1 MDLNTQQTEA
11 AHYDGDAKNILVV
24 AGAGTGKTTTIVGR
38 ILFLIQE
45 KNIPPSRILALTF
58 TNKSAKDLVSRI
70 ESETN
75 DTEMVSAS
83 TFHSFCIQII
93 KKIPKSFGY
102 EKGTPLIIDEAGQRS
117 LMADSLSLVMED
129 LSEKE
134 EEIQEELQAL
144 IPKPA
149 KIISY
154 YSYARNSMIPL
165 REYLHNE
172 ITEEEDIISL
182 VEKAVELYEV
192 QKKEYSYADFDDLLN
207 RFVDIMEEKPELAH
221 KIAEL
226 YDEVLV
232 DELQDT
238 NPVQYRV
245 LKSLGKGDT
254 RLFGVGDPAQSIYSF
269 RGADFNSI
277 YNFTKVFEN
286 SAEIQL
292 SENYR
297 SSQEIL
303 DFSNRILDKSSLN
316 YTNRLNSPNGYVKT
330 PVLLYDFETAIDE
343 AGFIVR
349 DIVSHVQERGGE
361 FKDVFIITRSAY
373 AAKETEAM
381 LNRYQVPYSFIGGR
395 SILKTAHVQ
404 DLIALLRFAIST
416 DDKLGCIRFLEL
428 FRGIGAKTASRF
440 YHKIKDEKDALLIA
454 DQLSNTVKKDPELSA
469 NMYLSAYYAYQ
480 NNKNPIKELVKNGFL
495 DIIKDKY
502 PDSYDYRIK
511 DIELFSKLYNQYNG
525 DLQSF
530 INDFTMEPDLYK
542 VQEGNDE
549 DDNKVILITAHSAKG
564 LERDVCY
571 VLNATPGAFPSK
583 RAIGNEAAEE
593 EERRT
598 FYVAITRAKKKLVIT
613 RNMQFQDYIFT
624 NAKTNID
631 YIKDGGNLLKHKKK
645 KINASVGGLS
655 SLEDIF

>member
-1 MDLNTQQTEA
+1 MDLNAQQREA
-11 AHYDGDAKNILVV
+11 SYYDGNAKNILVV

-38 ILFLIQE
+38 IIFLIKE
-45 KNIPPSRILALTF
+45 KNVSPSRILALTF
-58 TNKSAKDLVSRI
+58 TNKSAKDLISRI

-75 DTEMVSAS
+75 DMELVSAS

-102 EKGTPLIIDEAGQRS
+102 DKGAPLIIDDAGQRS
-117 LMADSLSLVMED
+117 LMSDSLSLVLED
-129 LSEKE
+129 LKEKGE
-134 EEIQEELQAL
+134 EVPEEMQAL

-154 YSYARNSMIPL
+154 YSYARNSMISL
-165 REYLHNE
+165 RKYLKKEVTDDDE
-172 ITEEEDIISL
+172 ILDLIEET
-182 VEKAVELYEV
+182 VALYEK

-207 RFVDIMEEKPELAH
+207 RFIDVLEEKTELAS
-221 KIAEL
+221 KISEL

-245 LKSLGKGDT
+245 LKALANGHT
-254 RLFGVGDPAQSIYSF
+254 RLFGVGDPAQSVYSF

-277 YNFTKVFEN
+277 YNFTKIFDN
-286 SAEIQL
+286 SVEIQL

-303 DFSNRILDKSSLN
+303 DYSNKILEKSNLN
-316 YTNRLNSPNGYVKT
+316 YTNKLISPQGYIKT

-343 AGFIVR
+343 ASFIAR
-349 DIVSHVQERGGE
+349 DIVNYVQEKGGE
-361 FKDVFIITRSAY
+361 FNDVFIITRSAY

-381 LNRYQVPYSFIGGR
+381 LNRYKIPYDFIGGR

-404 DLIALLRFAIST
+404 DLVALLRFSIAT

-428 FRGIGAKTASRF
+428 FKGVGAKTASRF
-440 YHKIKDEKDALLIA
+440 YHKVKGEKDPLVIA
-454 DQLSNTVKKDPELSA
+454 EQLSNTVKKEPELSS
-469 NMYLSAYYAYQ
+469 NMYLSAHYAYRE
-480 NNKNPIKELVKNGFL
+480 NKNPIKELIKNGFL
-495 DIIKDKY
+495 DMIKDKY
-502 PDSYDYRIK
+502 SDSFEYRIK

-542 VQEGNDE
+542 VDEGNNE
-549 DDNKVILITAHSAKG
+549 DKNKVVLITAHSAKG
-564 LERDVCY
+564 LEREVCY
-571 VLNATPGAFPSK
+571 VLNATPGVFPSK
-583 RAIGNEAAEE
+583 RAIGDEDAEE

-598 FYVAITRAKKKLVIT
+598 FYVAITRAKRQLIIT

-624 NAKTNID
+624 NAQTSID
-631 YIKDGGNLLKHKKK
+631 YIKDGGDLLQHKRK
-645 KINASVGGLS
+645 KISTNIGGLS
-655 SLEDIF
+655 SLKDVF

>member
-1 MDLNTQQTEA
+1 MDLNTQQQKA
-11 AHYDGDAKNILVV
+11 AYYDGDAKNILVV
-24 AGAGTGKTTTIVGR
+24 AGAGTGKTTTIIGR

-45 KNIPPSRILALTF
+45 KHISPTRVLALTF
-58 TNKSAKDLVSRI
+58 TNKSAKDLISRI

-93 KKIPKSFGY
+93 KKIPKSFGF
-102 EKGTPLIIDEAGQRS
+102 EKGAPLIIDEAGQKS
-117 LMADSLSLVMED
+117 LMADSLSLVMEY
-129 LSEKE
+129 LSDTD

-154 YSYARNSMIPL
+154 YSYARNSMISF
-165 REYLHNE
+165 REYLLKE
-172 ITEEEDIISL
+172 ITEEENIVNLI
-182 VEKAVELYEV
+182 EKTVNLYEE
-192 QKKEYSYADFDDLLN
+192 QKKEYGYADFDDLLN
-207 RFVDIMEEKPELAH
+207 RFVDVMEAKPELAE

-245 LKSLGKGDT
+245 LKSLGKGST

-277 YNFTKVFEN
+277 YNFTEIFEN
-286 SAEIQL
+286 SIEIQL

-303 DFSNRILDKSSLN
+303 DFSNKILDKSSLN
-316 YTNRLNSPNGYVKT
+316 YTNRLTSPNGYINT

-343 AGFIVR
+343 ASFIVR
-349 DIVSHVQERGGE
+349 DIVNHVQEKGGD
-361 FKDVFIITRSAY
+361 FSDVFIITRSAY

-381 LNRYQVPYSFIGGR
+381 LNRYQVPYTFIGGR

-404 DLIALLRFAIST
+404 DLIALLRFTIST
-416 DDKLGCIRFLEL
+416 NDKLGCIRFLEL

-440 YHKIKDEKDALLIA
+440 YHKVKDEKDALVIA
-454 DQLSNTVKKDPELSA
+454 DHLSNTVKKEPELSA
-469 NMYLSAYYAYQ
+469 NMYLSAHYAYQ
-480 NNKNPIKELVKNGFL
+480 NRKNPIKELVKNGFL
-495 DIIKDKY
+495 DVIKEKY
-502 PDSYDYRIK
+502 PDSYEYRVK

-542 VQEGNDE
+542 VQEGNNEDE
-549 DDNKVILITAHSAKG
+549 NKVILITAHSAKG
-564 LERDVCY
+564 LERDICY

-583 RAIGNEAAEE
+583 RAIGNKDAEE

-598 FYVAITRAKKKLVIT
+598 FYVAITRAKKQLVIT
-613 RNMQFQDYIFT
+613 RNMQFQEYIFT
-624 NAKTNID
+624 NAQTNID
-631 YIKDGGNLLKHKKK
+631 YIKDAGNLLKHKKK
-645 KINASVGGLS
+645 KISANVGGLS
-655 SLEDIF
+655 SLQDIF